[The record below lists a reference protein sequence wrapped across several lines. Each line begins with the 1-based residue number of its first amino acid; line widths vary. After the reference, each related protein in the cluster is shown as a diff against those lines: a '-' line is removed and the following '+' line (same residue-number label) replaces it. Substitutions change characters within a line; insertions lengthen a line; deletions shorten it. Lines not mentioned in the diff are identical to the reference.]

1 MINRVGIIGTGAVGG
16 MLCSFL
22 CKEYSENFYV
32 IGNSQRTERIKKG
45 LKVNNTIWHP
55 RTINCEKRDE
65 NSSLDLVII
74 CTKNYDLENALNDL
88 LSIVD
93 THTIILPLL
102 NGVTATDRIKKV
114 FPENKV
120 LYGIVMR
127 TDAARTQYE
136 VSFSVS
142 GEIQLGYARNE
153 EYAREVMDV
162 RDYLIQAG
170 IPAKIYPDMLRML
183 WRKWMINIGSN
194 QVSVITGAKF
204 KYFGMFHEIEIL
216 LRASMGE
223 ILNIARAKKIHL
235 TEEDLEDV
243 VNILIH
249 YPPEKKTSMLQDI
262 EARRR
267 TEIDSF
273 AGTVMEYGKK
283 YNVKTPV
290 NDVLYYG
297 IKAKEKV
304 YLMEKQEEAERERQ

>member
-1 MINRVGIIGTGAVGG
+1 MINRVGIMGTGAVGG

-55 RTINCEKRDE
+55 RTINCEKCDE

-74 CTKNYDLENALNDL
+74 CTKNYDLESALNDL
-88 LSIVD
+88 LSVVD
-93 THTIILPLL
+93 THTVILPLL
-102 NGVTATDRIKKV
+102 NGVTATDRIKKI

-127 TDAARTQYE
+127 TDAARSQYE

-194 QVSVITGAKF
+194 P
-204 KYFGMFHEIEIL
+204 KY
-216 LRASMGE
+216 RT
-223 ILNIARAKKIHL
+223 RQKD
-235 TEEDLEDV
+235 TPD
-243 VNILIH
+243 
-249 YPPEKKTSMLQDI
+249 
-262 EARRR
+262 RRR
-267 TEIDSF
+267 SGGCGKYTDSLS
-273 AGTVMEYGKK
+273 AGKENIYAAGHRSE
-283 YNVKTPV
+283 KTDRDRLFCR
-290 NDVLYYG
+290 NRNG
-297 IKAKEKV
+297 IWEKI
-304 YLMEKQEEAERERQ
+304 QC